1 MGPASDLPY
10 DGMPMHEMSITESIV
25 EICEENSGGRRVVSV
40 TLEIGALSG
49 VVPEAVEFC
58 FDACTRDTLMEGA
71 RLRIEQI
78 PAVAHCLDCRGRSG
92 VSTYYDPCPVCGG
105 YRMELLSGD
114 ELRVKELEV
123 E

>member
-1 MGPASDLPY
+1 
-10 DGMPMHEMSITESIV
+10 MHEMSITASIV
-25 EICEENSGGRRVVSV
+25 EICEENSGGQRVISV

-58 FDACTRDTLMEGA
+58 FDACTRDTLLEGA
-71 RLRIEQI
+71 KLRIDRV
-78 PAVAHCLDCRGRSG
+78 PAEARCLDCRKRSG
-92 VSTYYDPCPVCGG
+92 VSTCFDPCPACGG
-105 YRMELLSGD
+105 YRMELLSGN

>member
-1 MGPASDLPY
+1 MVPAYDLTH

-25 EICEENSGGRRVVSV
+25 DICEENSGGRRVISV
-40 TLEIGALSG
+40 TLEVGALSG
-49 VVPEAVEFC
+49 IVPEAVEFC

-71 RLRIEQI
+71 QLQIERI
-78 PAVAHCLDCRGRSG
+78 PAVAYCLDCRVQSG
-92 VSTYYDPCPVCGG
+92 VSTFYDSCPACGG
-105 YRMELLSGD
+105 YRMELLSGN